1 MNSLVILVA
10 FEARAIMKRRLKW
23 INNSCHIFKFWQTIL
38 QKKKVTWKKKARP
51 FKLLLKDEVLEH
63 KRCILKTN
71 QNSSEWVIVF

>member
-38 QKKKVTWKKKARP
+38 QKKKVTWKKKKHDHLNY
-51 FKLLLKDEVLEH
+51 F
-63 KRCILKTN
+63 LKTKYWN
-71 QNSSEWVIVF
+71 TKDAF